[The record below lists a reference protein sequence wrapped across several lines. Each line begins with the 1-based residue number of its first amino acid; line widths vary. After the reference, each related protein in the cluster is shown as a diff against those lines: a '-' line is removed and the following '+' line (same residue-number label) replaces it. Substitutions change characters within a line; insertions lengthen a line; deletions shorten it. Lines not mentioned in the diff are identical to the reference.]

1 MGECFIYSILHVN
14 IVHVY
19 TVHVHVYTVHVYT
32 CILILQV
39 HVHV

>member
-19 TVHVHVYTVHVYT
+19 TVHVYT

-39 HVHV
+39 HV